1 MIFFFWFCFLKE
13 DDAGNS
19 ETFSVHRC
27 REYGLLGGGRTAADS
42 AGNFPPN
49 RNLRRNLKDAPSI
62 RSRHVCVRS
71 DLEGHTAHTKRK
83 QHAEMR
89 KIETLAHDLLDVL
102 PHPPP
107 SPSSADASLVHL
119 GRSLIRSPAAIP
131 ATRNR
136 LISGARSPQLLARLN
151 NFFRPVA
158 AAQKKEKEDP
168 TDRLPK
174 TAAKEINFPLLFP
187 PSILCHFY
195 LIRCVPCRCPGRFT
209 HFLGLKCAT

>member
-1 MIFFFWFCFLKE
+1 MIFFFGFCFLKE

-27 REYGLLGGGRTAADS
+27 RENGLLGGGRTAADS

-102 PHPPP
+102 PHPP
-107 SPSSADASLVHL
+107 L
-119 GRSLIRSPAAIP
+119 
-131 ATRNR
+131 
-136 LISGARSPQLLARLN
+136 
-151 NFFRPVA
+151 
-158 AAQKKEKEDP
+158 
-168 TDRLPK
+168 
-174 TAAKEINFPLLFP
+174 PLLRRRISRSSRSQP
-187 PSILCHFY
+187 HP
-195 LIRCVPCRCPGRFT
+195 FT
-209 HFLGLKCAT
+209 RRDSSHS